1 MAAITPELEQSA
13 RRSWDAAAAE
23 DAFWRDHEAIYLAA
37 YPDQFVAAAK
47 DDGRVVAA
55 DPDLVR
61 LVGRVRA
68 SGLDVQRV
76 WVRFMMATPIS
87 LAL

>member
-1 MAAITPELEQSA
+1 MSATPSAATALRA
-13 RRSWDAAAAE
+13 WAE
-23 DAFWRDHEAIYLAA
+23 AEAEEAFWRDHYQAHLKA

-55 DPDLVR
+55 DPDLIR
-61 LVGRVRA
+61 LVGLVRER
-68 SGLDVQRV
+68 GLDVQRV
-76 WVRFMMATPIS
+76 WVRFMAATPIS